1 MKPACGSGEEAGEY
15 DLPLH
20 VVALC
25 TYTLE
30 HQHGLNHWANTM
42 EQSWSWAS
50 HALVRIHGAPGVRRT
65 WYTDADVQERAFP
78 SWRRRSSG

>member
-1 MKPACGSGEEAGEY
+1 MKPACGSGEEVGEY

-25 TYTLE
+25 MYRTSTNMGYIDGLTKRNSLG
-30 HQHGLNHWANTM
+30 HGILM
-42 EQSWSWAS
+42 SWYDF
-50 HALVRIHGAPGVRRT
+50 IGAPGERLN

-78 SWRRRSSG
+78 SWQRRSSG